1 MHSLAT
7 LIENTCTPIKDI
19 HTNHVPEV
27 QCMKTYRYRS
37 GASSNVQHQAIEWGE
52 NR

>member
-7 LIENTCTPIKDI
+7 LIGTHAHLFKVI
-19 HTNHVPEV
+19 HTNHVPEL

-37 GASSNVQHQAIEWGE
+37 GASEKGE
-52 NR
+52 NG